1 MKHIRLANNAPA
13 EELTPL
19 CDRSSVIIIQMIFE
33 FIKNEQQVR
42 AVIAFIKQN
51 STAIN
56 LIKQY
61 MFIVWLKHD
70 AHYMFI

>member
-1 MKHIRLANNAPA
+1 MKHIRLDNNAPA

-19 CDRSSVIIIQMIFE
+19 CDRSSAIIIQMIFE
-33 FIKNEQQVR
+33 FLKNEQQVR
-42 AVIAFIKQN
+42 GLIAFIKQN

-70 AHYMFI
+70 GHYMFI